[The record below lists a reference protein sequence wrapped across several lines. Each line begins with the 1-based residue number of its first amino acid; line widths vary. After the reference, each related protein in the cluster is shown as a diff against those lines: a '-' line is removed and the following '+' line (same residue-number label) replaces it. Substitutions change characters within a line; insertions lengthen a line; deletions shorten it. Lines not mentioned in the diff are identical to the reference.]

1 MIIWRDEMTTKTWK
15 YVYQRKI
22 WWFCW
27 TRAWKTDFFQL
38 LSVVQCTLA
47 LVHWWESSHGSTINQ
62 RWQWIP
68 LTTKYHYLLTS
79 RANVDLE
86 SENLI
91 QALYHFFIFSVFSAS
106 PKCPTDLL
114 DIRECETLASFL
126 AHAPCSPSWQDDA
139 GNPAACTSTTLFH
152 AVLGFFWMELGLPA
166 WCWMLVSSK
175 KSPAGRS
182 PELLTASLSPCMVIG
197 SVETAWAWR
206 HAPNTSQ

>member
-1 MIIWRDEMTTKTWK
+1 MRWLQKLENMR
-15 YVYQRKI
+15 
-22 WWFCW
+22 
-27 TRAWKTDFFQL
+27 TRERSDD
-38 LSVVQCTLA
+38 SVGHEPEKLT
-47 LVHWWESSHGSTINQ
+47 SSNC
-62 RWQWIP
+62 
-68 LTTKYHYLLTS
+68 YLLC
-79 RANVDLE
+79 NVHLRLSIGGNPPMEVPSTRGDGGYRSLQ
-86 SENLI
+86 STTIYSPQMQTQTLNLNI
-91 QALYHFFIFSVFSAS
+91 LFKLYTIFFIFSVFSAS

>member
-1 MIIWRDEMTTKTWK
+1 MKRWDDYKNLKICVLEKDLMILLDTSLKNWLLPIAICCAMYTCACPLVGILTWK
-15 YVYQRKI
+15 YHQPEVTVDTAHYKVPLFIHLKCKHRPWI
-22 WWFCW
+22 W
-27 TRAWKTDFFQL
+27 T
-38 LSVVQCTLA
+38 SY
-47 LVHWWESSHGSTINQ
+47 SSF
-62 RWQWIP
+62 IP
-68 LTTKYHYLLTS
+68 F
-79 RANVDLE
+79 
-86 SENLI
+86 
-91 QALYHFFIFSVFSAS
+91 FFIFSVFSAS